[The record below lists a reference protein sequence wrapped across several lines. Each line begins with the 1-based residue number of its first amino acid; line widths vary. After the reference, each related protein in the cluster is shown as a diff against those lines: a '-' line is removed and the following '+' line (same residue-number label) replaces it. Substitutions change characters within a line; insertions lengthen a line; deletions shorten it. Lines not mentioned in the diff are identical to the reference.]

1 MHIQI
6 DLRNRDKAIKRIDSA
21 IKLLED
27 TKEDLIKMDKHMDAA
42 KKKAEKVT
50 IQKLRKMH
58 TVVIADTETVLSD
71 DQDARISSEE
81 SSLVVAA
88 SVAPV
93 KADCTEVKKPA

>member
-71 DQDARISSEE
+71 DQDAIA
-81 SSLVVAA
+81 VPGTNVGTN
-88 SVAPV
+88 V
-93 KADCTEVKKPA
+93 VKKKRIITKPS